1 VTPKDIGE
9 VLAVAA
15 AFDNRT
21 VGTTD
26 IVAWH
31 KVIGHLSLEEARAA
45 VYAHYADTA
54 DRLMPTHILSRVKKI
69 HAARIAARP
78 DALPNVDPDD
88 VGAYLRALRDGRMP
102 AHADLPAGPENPQ
115 AIERI
120 FVYVESAWNRA
131 GKSLTRP
138 VMRAL
143 EAADD
148 PAYAAAREVLATHGG
163 RGPWLAAALA
173 SLAIDGVDDPTPQ
186 QITIRGAEIAT
197 QSPNGA

>member
-1 VTPKDIGE
+1 MTPEELGG

-21 VGTTD
+21 VGRTD

-31 KVIGHLSLEEARAA
+31 AVIGHLNATEARDA
-45 VYAHYADTA
+45 VLAHYADTA
-54 DRLMPTHILSRVKKI
+54 DRLMPAHVLGRVKKI
-69 HAARIAARP
+69 RALRIAARP
-78 DALPNVDPDD
+78 DALPDVDPDD

-102 AHADLPAGPENPQ
+102 AHADLPGPVNPQ
-115 AIERI
+115 AVERV
-120 FVYVESAWNRA
+120 FVYIESAWRRGGRPA
-131 GKSLTRP
+131 GRP
-138 VMRAL
+138 AAHAL
-143 EAADD
+143 DAAVD
-148 PAYAAAREVLATHGG
+148 PAYAAAREVLARLGG

-173 SLAIDGVDDPTPQ
+173 SLAADGVDDPTPQ